1 MPKQHMTIP
10 IFVPHLGCP
19 HRCLFCNQW
28 SASGAKKVPDR
39 ETVARTVDEYR
50 ATAAPGMDIELAFFG
65 GSFTA
70 IERGKQAELL
80 SAAFE
85 QKKTGKIKA
94 IRLSTRPD
102 CILGEALDLLGR
114 YGVDTVELGA
124 QSFHD
129 DVLEAAGRGHS
140 AEDTLSASKMI
151 RSRGM
156 GLVIQLMPG
165 LPLDTAEKSLSSA
178 RQAADI
184 APDGVRIY
192 PTVVIRGTGLENMW
206 QGGEYVPLSLETA
219 VSWCADQYPLF
230 AGKNI
235 PVIRMGLH
243 PFSPDEASSILA
255 GPYHPSFGFMVKAR
269 TKRAVLEKSLR
280 DFLRHR
286 HCGNRDRLMLHLPH
300 GEIEEYIGHRKE
312 NIRYLEE
319 LFGLMAL
326 DYRMAETEEAYY
338 SLKD

>member
-28 SASGAKKVPDR
+28 SASGAKNVPDR
-39 ETVARTVDEYR
+39 ETVARAVDEYR
-50 ATAAPGMDIELAFFG
+50 STAAPGTETELAFFG

-70 IERGKQAELL
+70 IERGKQTELL
-80 SAAFE
+80 SAAHE
-85 QKKTGKIKA
+85 QKKKGTIRA

-102 CILGEALDLLGR
+102 CISAEALDLLCR
-114 YGVDTVELGA
+114 YEVDTVELGA

-140 AEDTLSASKMI
+140 AEDTLNAAGMI

-165 LPLDTAEKSLSSA
+165 LPRDTAEKSVASA
-178 RQAADI
+178 RQAADL
-184 APDGVRIY
+184 APDAVRIY
-192 PTVVIRGTGLENMW
+192 PTVVIRGTGLEKMW
-206 QGGEYVPLSLETA
+206 QCGEYVPLSLEAA
-219 VSWCADQYPLF
+219 VAWCADQYSLF
-230 AGKNI
+230 AAKNI

-255 GPYHPSFGFMVKAR
+255 GPYHPAFGFMVKAR
-269 TKRAVLEKSLR
+269 TKRAILEKSLR

-286 HCGNRDRLMLHLPH
+286 HGGNPGRLMLHLPH
-300 GEIEEYIGHRKE
+300 NGIEEYIGHRRE
-312 NIRYLEE
+312 NIRYLEQ
-319 LFGLMAL
+319 LFDITGLE
-326 DYRMAETEEAYY
+326 YRMAETKEAYY
-338 SLKD
+338 SVKD